1 MIAPARRVALDA
13 LSSVAA
19 GADLP
24 DVLTRTREQLSD
36 ERDRALAA
44 AIVIGTLRW
53 RARLDFH
60 LQHAASRRLDKLD
73 AVVLDVLRLSLFQ
86 LLFLERVP
94 ASAVVDDAVSLVRRG
109 GKSSAGGFVNGVLRT
124 IARAGDGLAL
134 PAMPASVGSPG
145 DRALAI
151 DALHVAGSHP
161 RWLVKRWI
169 DRLGL
174 DAAARWVAFNNV
186 EAPLTLRVNRRRAT
200 RERIA
205 ERLRELGVE
214 TTPTRLAPDGLT
226 VTAGNPLRTSLA
238 ASGDFLIQDEA
249 SQLVPLLVGARPG
262 ARVLD
267 ACAAPGG
274 KSLALA
280 DALAGDGLL
289 VAADARDKRVALL
302 RRVLDAHAAG
312 ASIVEHDL
320 DAGVPFGPVFDRVLV
335 DAPCTGLG
343 TLRRDVDIR
352 WRRDPD
358 DIGVAAARQ
367 LRMLSEA
374 STAVAPHGRLVYATC
389 SSEPEENEQVVSA
402 FLADHD
408 GFRRV
413 PARTLIEEGL
423 AAALLN
429 PETGDLVT
437 RPDHHGLECF
447 YGAALE
453 RAKA

>member
-13 LSSVAA
+13 LSGVAA
-19 GADLP
+19 GAELP
-24 DVLTRTREQLSD
+24 DVLARTREQLPD

-60 LQHAASRRLDKLD
+60 LQNAASRKLAALD

-94 ASAVVDDAVSLVRRG
+94 AAAVVNDAVELVRRG

-124 IARAGDGLAL
+124 ISRARDRLVL
-134 PAMPASVGSPG
+134 PAAPAAIDSPA

-151 DALHVAGSHP
+151 EALHVAGSHP
-161 RWLVKRWI
+161 RWLVERWI

-174 DAAARWVAFNNV
+174 DAATEWVAFNNV

-200 RERIA
+200 REVVA
-205 ERLRELGVE
+205 ARLRELGVE
-214 TTPTRLAPDGLT
+214 TTPTRFAPDGLT
-226 VTAGNPLRTSLA
+226 VVAGNPLRTSLA

-302 RRVLDAHAAG
+302 RRVLDAHAAD

-352 WRRDPD
+352 WRRGSD
-358 DIGVAAARQ
+358 DLGVAAIRQ
-367 LRMLSEA
+367 GRMLAEA
-374 STAVAPHGRLVYATC
+374 SAAVAPGGRLVYATC
-389 SSEPEENEQVVSA
+389 SSEPEENEQVISA
-402 FLADHD
+402 FLADHA

-429 PETGDLVT
+429 PETGELVT
-437 RPDHHGLECF
+437 RPDRHGLECF
-447 YGAALE
+447 YAAAME
-453 RAKA
+453 RNR